1 MNVRTLDGR
10 QNALPKV
17 VKCAGNVMQAAHAS
31 FLGSSEK
38 TVFSV
43 MREVVFGNGKKLGNL
58 RRNRG

>member
-31 FLGSSEK
+31 FLGVVRK
-38 TVFSV
+38 QFSV
-43 MREVVFGNGKKLGNL
+43 MREGVLAMGKNWKFTQK
-58 RRNRG
+58 

>member
-38 TVFSV
+38 QFFRHEGSS
-43 MREVVFGNGKKLGNL
+43 FGNGKNWKSTQK
-58 RRNRG
+58 